1 MNTGNLAISGDRF
14 SWFVLTIAL
23 LYIQDL
29 LCIHVPLE
37 FLLPDIN
44 SEVCLNWSSAF
55 YCFFSSGGHVFP
67 EEKSYHLSSDQN
79 YGYYPLTW
87 PVAKL

>member
-55 YCFFSSGGHVFP
+55 YCFFFQVGMYFQ
-67 EEKSYHLSSDQN
+67 KKKAI
-79 YGYYPLTW
+79 T
-87 PVAKL
+87 